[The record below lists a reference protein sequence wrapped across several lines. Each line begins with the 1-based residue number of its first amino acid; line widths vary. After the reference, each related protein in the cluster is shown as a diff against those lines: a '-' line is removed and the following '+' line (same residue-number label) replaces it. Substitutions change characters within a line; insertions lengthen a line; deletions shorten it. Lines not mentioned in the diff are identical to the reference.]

1 MVDAKAQKKNRRR
14 AQRIEVAVGD
24 GSVELVVRVDLLE
37 SNAIDRA
44 AVLDL
49 VGVFEKWGADLQAAH
64 SEKALGLG

>member
-1 MVDAKAQKKNRRR
+1 MEEAKAQKKNRRR

-37 SNAIDRA
+37 SNSSDRA

-49 VGVFEKWGADLQAAH
+49 VSVFEKWGETMGAAH
-64 SEKALGLG
+64 SEESRGLG